1 MAATT
6 AVKAGIISAATGLV
20 LVVGALAVSSTIA
33 GAQTPSPT
41 PTTPQ
46 QQTTPSTPQ
55 QTPDD
60 GTTPAPKGE
69 HNGADC
75 PKDGTGS
82 GGSGMGRGSRGT
94 APESGTTPED
104 GSTSSSS
111 SFSGARGGPRF

>member
-6 AVKAGIISAATGLV
+6 AVKAGVISAIAGLV
-20 LVVGALAVSSTIA
+20 LVVGAFAVSSTLA

-60 GTTPAPKGE
+60 GTTPAPKDE
-69 HNGADC
+69 RNGADC
-75 PKDGTGS
+75 PKDGTS
-82 GGSGMGRGSRGT
+82 GGTGTGRAPRGT
-94 APESGTTPED
+94 APS
-104 GSTSSSS
+104 
-111 SFSGARGGPRF
+111 